1 MEPLS
6 DYELEKLL
14 STWVAPNAPQG
25 LAAKFSQR
33 RRRWW
38 ERLFHLQLLGKR
50 GRRNKRFRKAKTYDT
65 FTG

>member
-6 DYELEKLL
+6 DHELDQLL
-14 STWVAPNAPQG
+14 STWVAPNARQS

-33 RRRWW
+33 RRRCW
-38 ERLFHLQLLGKR
+38 ERLFHLQLLGKC
-50 GRRNKRFRKAKTYDT
+50 GRRNKRFRKANTNDT